1 MHLPVSLLYLDLK
14 KQTMEKVKLWTKIVG
29 RNLTE
34 LGCLSDVSL
43 ETEVSLYWEFHFL
56 LSGCT
61 FSTL

>member
-1 MHLPVSLLYLDLK
+1 
-14 KQTMEKVKLWTKIVG
+14 MEKVKLWMKIVG

>member
-1 MHLPVSLLYLDLK
+1 
-14 KQTMEKVKLWTKIVG
+14 MEKVKLWTKIVG

-43 ETEVSLYWEFHFL
+43 ETEVSIYWEFHLL